1 MHLLQCGGTARASFY
16 LYNDES
22 DVAAFERALKRTLE
36 FFKVK
41 PKAGVR

>member
-1 MHLLQCGGTARASFY
+1 MHKLQCGGTARASFY

-22 DVAAFERALKRTLE
+22 DLEALGRGLKRVLE
-36 FFKVK
+36 FFKIK

>member
-1 MHLLQCGGTARASFY
+1 MSKLQCGGTARASFY

-22 DVAAFERALKRTLE
+22 DLEAFSRALKRTLE

-41 PKAGVR
+41 TKAGVR